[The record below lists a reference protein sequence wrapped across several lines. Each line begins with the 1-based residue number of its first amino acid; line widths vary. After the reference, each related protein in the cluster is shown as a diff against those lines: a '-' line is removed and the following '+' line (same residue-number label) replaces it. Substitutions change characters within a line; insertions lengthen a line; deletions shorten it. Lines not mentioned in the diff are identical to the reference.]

1 MICLKV
7 GSIFLFS
14 PSHEIVLGADVLVPD
29 GDLDDAV
36 AVLVLLAPRKVPTL
50 PPLRVDY
57 NLDH

>member
-1 MICLKV
+1 MDSSL
-7 GSIFLFS
+7 LFP
-14 PSHEIVLGADVLVPD
+14 PSHKIVLGADILVPD

-50 PPLRVDY
+50 PPLRVDH